1 MVGYILLVTIKDAVT
16 RLQASAVIFR
26 KLVLS
31 VGNDVLKA
39 NDQNRLFEFG
49 GDITLTDDSPR
60 GVLKSIDWLQKKK
73 TTENL
78 EPCPQFLA
86 KKSLLFKRQCQ
97 QLSIV
102 MKFLII

>member
-1 MVGYILLVTIKDAVT
+1 MVGYILLVTIKDVVT

-39 NDQNRLFEFG
+39 NNQNRLFEFG
-49 GDITLTDDSPR
+49 GDITLTDDSLR

-86 KKSLLFKRQCQ
+86 KKVCFSKGNVNSCL
-97 QLSIV
+97 
-102 MKFLII
+102 